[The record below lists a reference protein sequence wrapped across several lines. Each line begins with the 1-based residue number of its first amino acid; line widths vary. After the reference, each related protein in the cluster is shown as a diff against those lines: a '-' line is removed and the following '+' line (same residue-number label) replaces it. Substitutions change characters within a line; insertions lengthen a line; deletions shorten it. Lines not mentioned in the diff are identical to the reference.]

1 MSGYENLPDKMVA
14 VRDLFDI
21 DSDMQVPMFS
31 SVSEYVPEVDNS
43 YRFDPDT
50 TLAILAGFAYNSRV
64 MVQGYHGSG
73 KTTHIEQVAARLNWG
88 CVRINLDSFIS
99 RVDLIGRDAI
109 VLKEGQQVTEFQ
121 QGILPWSLQTPT
133 ALVFD
138 EYDAGRPDVMFVIQR
153 VLEAE
158 GRLTLLDQNRIIQ
171 PHPAF
176 RLFATSNTIGLGDTT
191 GLYHG
196 TQQINQGQL
205 DRWNIIAT
213 LNYLPHDQELEIALA
228 KAPEYQ
234 SDEGRALLSKMV
246 QVANLTRQGFMNGD
260 LSTVM
265 SLRTVINWS
274 RNTGIFG
281 DVEYAFKVTFLNRC
295 DELERPLVAEYFK
308 RCFGEDPGQGPD
320 PKPVEEPPDFE
331 EGEPG
336 GDEGADA
343 GDEGDEG
350 PENLD
355 TGLGQFGDQE
365 EDQEEDD
372 REEDDQ
378 DSSGQ
383 GDTEAGKVIPFPQ
396 TSDDEQPAHASAL
409 MEGIPAEPDFA
420 DFDLKSAS
428 AYHVYTTRFDEVVH
442 ARDLVSQ
449 DQQNHLRVQL
459 DREISGHRRTAVRLA
474 NRLQNSLKTLQK
486 RAWTFD
492 LDDGV
497 LNTARLS
504 RLIIDPANPLA
515 YKQEHED
522 KTRDTVVSFLIDNSG
537 SMRGQPI
544 ALAAMFTD
552 ILAQALERCHVSTEI
567 LGFTTRQ
574 WRGGQTAQSWRQ
586 NNKPAEPGRLSDLR
600 HVIYKTADE
609 SWRKARQSL
618 GVMLWP
624 DLLKENIDGEALLW
638 AHQRLTGKQEQRRIL
653 VVISDGVPADDAT
666 LRANSSGYLEAHL
679 REVVDW
685 IETRSSVE
693 LLAIG
698 IGHDVNAIY
707 QRSVTIADSEQLGDA
722 MAHELI
728 ELLGRSANAFQIAAP
743 GSHFVHYKER

>member
-1 MSGYENLPDKMVA
+1 MKKPDVTGSHDSIPDKTVA
-14 VRDLFDI
+14 VRDLFGI
-21 DSDMQVPMFS
+21 DTDMQVPMFS
-31 SVSEYVPEVDNS
+31 SASEYVPEVDET
-43 YRFDPDT
+43 YCFDPDT

-88 CVRINLDSFIS
+88 CVRVNLDSYIS

-109 VLKEGQQVTEFQ
+109 VLKDGQQITEFQ

-205 DRWNIIAT
+205 DRWNIIAN
-213 LNYLPHDQELEIALA
+213 LDYLPHDQELEIALA

-234 SDEGRALLSKMV
+234 TDEGRVLLSKMV
-246 QVANLTRQGFMNGD
+246 QVANLTRQGFMNGE

-281 DVEYAFKVTFLNRC
+281 DVGYAFKVTFLNRC
-295 DELERPLVAEYFK
+295 DELERPLVAGYFEQ
-308 RCFGEDPGQGPD
+308 CFGEDPGKGPD
-320 PKPVEEPPDFE
+320 PKPVDEPPDYE

-336 GDEGADA
+336 DDQGAGEGDQG
-343 GDEGDEG
+343 GDEG

-355 TGLGQFGDQE
+355 RDPGQCSDE
-365 EDQEEDD
+365 EDED
-372 REEDDQ
+372 RQEDDQ
-378 DSSGQ
+378 DSSES
-383 GDTEAGKVIPFPQ
+383 GDTDSVVGNIIPFPQ
-396 TSDDEQPAHASAL
+396 TADDEFSANASDSL
-409 MEGIPAEPDFA
+409 EGMLQEPDSA
-420 DFDLKSAS
+420 DYDLKSAS
-428 AYHVYTTRFDEVVH
+428 SYRVYTSRYDEVVH
-442 ARDLVSQ
+442 ASDLVSQ
-449 DQQNHLRVQL
+449 DQQNHLRKRL
-459 DREISGHRRTAVRLA
+459 DHEISEHRRTAVRLA

-497 LNTARLS
+497 LNTTRLS

-574 WRGGQTAQSWRQ
+574 WRGGQTAQRWRK
-586 NNKPAEPGRLSDLR
+586 NNKPDEPGRLSDLR

-638 AHQRLTGKQEQRRIL
+638 AHRRLTGRQEQRRIL

-666 LRANSSGYLEAHL
+666 LTANSSGYLEAHL
-679 REVVDW
+679 RQVVNW
-685 IETRSSVE
+685 IETGSSVE

-698 IGHDVNAIY
+698 VGHDVDAIY
-707 QRSVTIADSEQLGDA
+707 KRSVTIADSEQLGEA

-728 ELLGRSANAFQIAAP
+728 ELLGNVPSAARQPFAIN
-743 GSHFVHYKER
+743 Y

>member
-1 MSGYENLPDKMVA
+1 MKKPDVTGSHDSIPDKTVA
-14 VRDLFDI
+14 VRDLFGI
-21 DSDMQVPMFS
+21 DTDMQVPMFS
-31 SVSEYVPEVDNS
+31 SASEYVPEVDET
-43 YRFDPDT
+43 YCFDPDT

-88 CVRINLDSFIS
+88 CVRVNLDSYIS

-109 VLKEGQQVTEFQ
+109 VLKDGQQITEFQ

-228 KAPEYQ
+228 KAPVYQ
-234 SDEGRALLSKMV
+234 TDEGRELLSKMV

-274 RNTGIFG
+274 RNTEIFG
-281 DVEYAFKVTFLNRC
+281 DVGYAFKVTFLNRC
-295 DELERPLVAEYFK
+295 DELERPLVAEYFQ
-308 RCFGEDPGQGPD
+308 RCFGEDPGKGPE
-320 PKPVEEPPDFE
+320 PKPIEEPPEHE

-336 GDEGADA
+336 GDQSAEA
-343 GDEGDEG
+343 GDQDGDEG
-350 PENLD
+350 PESLD
-355 TGLGQFGDQE
+355 PSSGQTGEQE
-365 EDQEEDD
+365 V
-372 REEDDQ
+372 DDQ
-378 DSSGQ
+378 DEDEGDSPDH
-383 GDTEAGKVIPFPQ
+383 GDTATEVGKIIPFPQ
-396 TSDDEQPAHASAL
+396 PVDDDLHAQAL
-409 MEGIPAEPDFA
+409 DSMEGIPAEPDSA
-420 DFDLKSAS
+420 DYDLESAA
-428 AYHVYTTRFDEVVH
+428 AYRVYNTRHDEVVH
-442 ARDLVSQ
+442 ARDMVSQ
-449 DQQNHLRVQL
+449 DQQKNLREQL
-459 DREISGHRRTAVRLA
+459 DQEISGHRRIAIRLA

-497 LNTARLS
+497 LNTTRLP
-504 RLIIDPANPLA
+504 RLIIDPVNPLA
-515 YKQEHED
+515 FKQEHED

-537 SMRGQPI
+537 SMRGKPI

-574 WRGGQTAQSWRQ
+574 WRGGQTAQGWRKDG
-586 NNKPAEPGRLSDLR
+586 KPEAPGRLSDLR
-600 HVIYKTADE
+600 HVIYKTAGE
-609 SWRKARQSL
+609 SWRKARRSL

-638 AHQRLTGKQEQRRIL
+638 AHQRLAGRQEQRRIL

-666 LRANSSGYLEAHL
+666 LTANSSGFLEAHL
-679 REVVDW
+679 RQVVGW
-685 IETRSSVE
+685 IETKSTVE

-698 IGHDVNAIY
+698 IGHDVSAIY

-728 ELLGRSANAFQIAAP
+728 ELLGNVPSSARQPFAIN
-743 GSHFVHYKER
+743 Y

>member
-1 MSGYENLPDKMVA
+1 MKSPDVTGNYKNLPDKMVA
-14 VRDLFDI
+14 VRDLFGV

-31 SVSEYVPEVDNS
+31 EVSEYVPAVDDS

-50 TLAILAGFAYNSRV
+50 TLAVLAGFAYNSRV
-64 MVQGYHGSG
+64 LVQGYHGSG

-88 CVRINLDSFIS
+88 CVRINLDSYIS

-109 VLKEGQQVTEFQ
+109 VLKDGQQVTEFQ

-205 DRWNIIAT
+205 DRWNIITT

-234 SDEGRALLSKMV
+234 TEEGRALLSKMV
-246 QVANLTRQGFMNGD
+246 QVANLTRQGFMSGD

-274 RNTGIFG
+274 RNTEIFG
-281 DVEYAFKVTFLNRC
+281 DVSYAFKVTFLNRC
-295 DELERPLVAEYFK
+295 DELERPLVAEYFE
-308 RCFGEDPGQGPD
+308 RCFGEGPGSGPE
-320 PKPVEEPPDFE
+320 PKPVDEPPDHE

-336 GDEGADA
+336 GDQGDSTGEES
-343 GDEGDEG
+343 GDEEG

-355 TGLGQFGDQE
+355 AGSGQPGDDQE
-365 EDQEEDD
+365 DEQEDE
-372 REEDDQ
+372 Q
-378 DSSGQ
+378 DSLEHGDATPESGNI
-383 GDTEAGKVIPFPQ
+383 IPFPQ
-396 TSDDEQPAHASAL
+396 TTGDDLPANTSDST
-409 MEGIPAEPDFA
+409 EGIPAEPDSS
-420 DFDLKSAS
+420 DHDSNSVS
-428 AYHVYTTRFDEVVH
+428 AYHVYTACYDEIVH
-442 ARDLVSQ
+442 ARELVSQ
-449 DQQNHLRVQL
+449 GQQKYLRERL
-459 DREISGHRRTAVRLA
+459 DHEISEHRLVAVRLA

-492 LDDGV
+492 LDEGV
-497 LNTARLS
+497 LNTTRLP

-522 KTRDTVVSFLIDNSG
+522 RTRDTVVTFLIDNSG

-567 LGFTTRQ
+567 LGFTTRH
-574 WRGGQTAQSWRQ
+574 WRGGQTAQRWRK
-586 NNKPAEPGRLSDLR
+586 NSKPSEPGRLSDLR

-609 SWRKARQSL
+609 TWRKARQSL

-638 AHQRLTGKQEQRRIL
+638 AHQRLAGRQEQRRIL
-653 VVISDGVPADDAT
+653 VVVSDGVPADDAT
-666 LRANSSGYLEAHL
+666 LSANSSGYLEAHL
-679 REVVDW
+679 RQVVEM
-685 IETRSSVE
+685 IETKSSVE

-698 IGHDVNAIY
+698 IGHDVKAIY

-728 ELLGRSANAFQIAAP
+728 ELLGNVPSAARQPLAINF
-743 GSHFVHYKER
+743 

>member
-1 MSGYENLPDKMVA
+1 MKNPDLTSGYENLPDKMVA
-14 VRDLFDI
+14 VRDLFGI

-31 SVSEYVPEVDNS
+31 SVGEYVPAVDDS

-73 KTTHIEQVAARLNWG
+73 KTTHIEQVAARLNWS

-109 VLKEGQQVTEFQ
+109 VLKDGQQVTEFQ

-158 GRLTLLDQNRIIQ
+158 GKLTLLDQNRIIQ

-228 KAPEYQ
+228 KAPAYQ
-234 SDEGRALLSKMV
+234 TD
-246 QVANLTRQGFMNGD
+246 
-260 LSTVM
+260 
-265 SLRTVINWS
+265 TVINWS
-274 RNTGIFG
+274 RNTEIFG
-281 DVEYAFKVTFLNRC
+281 DVRYAFKVTFLNRC
-295 DELERPLVAEYFK
+295 DELERPLVDEYFQ
-308 RCFGEDPGQGPD
+308 RCFGEDPGQGPE
-320 PKPVEEPPDFE
+320 PKPVDEPPDHE
-331 EGEPG
+331 EGQPG
-336 GDEGADA
+336 GDQNAGEGDQ
-343 GDEGDEG
+343 DGDEG
-350 PENLD
+350 PESLES
-355 TGLGQFGDQE
+355 GSGQFGDE
-365 EDQEEDD
+365 EEE
-372 REEDDQ
+372 DQ
-378 DSSGQ
+378 DSSEH
-383 GDTEAGKVIPFPQ
+383 GDTVSEMGKIIPFPQ
-396 TSDDEQPAHASAL
+396 TTDDELSANASNST
-409 MEGIPAEPDFA
+409 EGIPAEPDIA
-420 DFDLKSAS
+420 DDEVEGVS
-428 AYHVYTTRFDEVVH
+428 AYHIYTTRYDEVVH
-442 ARDLVSQ
+442 ARELTSQ
-449 DQQNHLRVQL
+449 DQQKHLRDQL
-459 DREISGHRRTAVRLA
+459 DQEISEHRRIAIRLA

-497 LNTARLS
+497 LNTTRLP

-552 ILAQALERCHVSTEI
+552 ILAQALERCHVGTEI

-574 WRGGQTAQSWRQ
+574 WRGGQTAQSWRKK
-586 NNKPAEPGRLSDLR
+586 NKPGDPGRLSDLR

-609 SWRKARQSL
+609 SWRKGRQSL

-638 AHQRLTGKQEQRRIL
+638 AHQRLAGRQEQRRIL

-666 LRANSSGYLEAHL
+666 LTANSSGYLEAHL
-679 REVVDW
+679 RQVVEI
-685 IETRSSVE
+685 IETKSSVE

-698 IGHDVNAIY
+698 IGHDVKAIY
-707 QRSVTIADSEQLGDA
+707 QRSVTIADSEHLGDA

-728 ELLGRSANAFQIAAP
+728 ELLGNVPSAARQPYAIN
-743 GSHFVHYKER
+743 Y

>member
-1 MSGYENLPDKMVA
+1 MKNPDLTTGYDNVPDSMVA
-14 VRDLFDI
+14 VRDLFGI

-31 SVSEYVPEVDNS
+31 SVSEYVPEVDET
-43 YRFDPDT
+43 YCFDPDT

-88 CVRINLDSFIS
+88 CVRINLDSYIS

-109 VLKEGQQVTEFQ
+109 VLKDGQQVTEFQ

-228 KAPEYQ
+228 KAPGYQ
-234 SDEGRALLSKMV
+234 TDEGRALLSKMV

-281 DVEYAFKVTFLNRC
+281 DVGYAFKVTFLNRC
-295 DELERPLVAEYFK
+295 DELERPLVAEYFE
-308 RCFGEDPGQGPD
+308 RCFGEDPDKGPD
-320 PKPVEEPPDFE
+320 PKPVEEPPDYE

-336 GDEGADA
+336 SEQGAGAGDQDGDDGPESLDA
-343 GDEGDEG
+343 GS
-350 PENLD
+350 
-355 TGLGQFGDQE
+355 GQFGDQE
-365 EDQEEDD
+365 EED
-372 REEDDQ
+372 REEDEQ
-378 DSSGQ
+378 DSIDH
-383 GDTEAGKVIPFPQ
+383 GDTDSEAGKIIPFPQ
-396 TSDDEQPAHASAL
+396 TAEDDLSAHASDSI
-409 MEGIPAEPDFA
+409 EGMPQEPDSA
-420 DFDLKSAS
+420 DYDLKSAS
-428 AYHVYTTRFDEVVH
+428 AYQVYTTRYDEVVH
-442 ARDLVSQ
+442 ARDMVSQ
-449 DQQNHLRVQL
+449 DQQNRLRERL
-459 DREISGHRRTAVRLA
+459 DHEISEHRRIAIRLA

-497 LNTARLS
+497 LNTTRLP

-537 SMRGQPI
+537 SMRGHPI
-544 ALAAMFTD
+544 SLAAMFTD
-552 ILAQALERCHVSTEI
+552 ILAQALERCHVGTEI

-574 WRGGQTAQSWRQ
+574 WRGGLSAQRWRK
-586 NNKPAEPGRLSDLR
+586 NNKPGEPGRLSDLR

-638 AHQRLTGKQEQRRIL
+638 AHQRLAGRQEQRRIL

-666 LRANSSGYLEAHL
+666 LTANSSGYLEAHL
-679 REVVDW
+679 RQVVDW

-707 QRSVTIADSEQLGDA
+707 QRSVTISDSEQLGDA

-728 ELLGRSANAFQIAAP
+728 ELLGNVPSAARQPFAIN
-743 GSHFVHYKER
+743 Y

>member
-1 MSGYENLPDKMVA
+1 V
-14 VRDLFDI
+14 
-21 DSDMQVPMFS
+21 
-31 SVSEYVPEVDNS
+31 
-43 YRFDPDT
+43 
-50 TLAILAGFAYNSRV
+50 
-64 MVQGYHGSG
+64 
-73 KTTHIEQVAARLNWG
+73 
-88 CVRINLDSFIS
+88 
-99 RVDLIGRDAI
+99 
-109 VLKEGQQVTEFQ
+109 
-121 QGILPWSLQTPT
+121 
-133 ALVFD
+133 
-138 EYDAGRPDVMFVIQR
+138 
-153 VLEAE
+153 
-158 GRLTLLDQNRIIQ
+158 
-171 PHPAF
+171 
-176 RLFATSNTIGLGDTT
+176 
-191 GLYHG
+191 
-196 TQQINQGQL
+196 
-205 DRWNIIAT
+205 
-213 LNYLPHDQELEIALA
+213 
-228 KAPEYQ
+228 
-234 SDEGRALLSKMV
+234 LLSKMV
-246 QVANLTRQGFMNGD
+246 QVANLTRQGFMGGD

-274 RNTGIFG
+274 RNTEIFG
-281 DVEYAFKVTFLNRC
+281 DVSYAFKVTFLNRC

-320 PKPVEEPPDFE
+320 PKPVEEPPDYE

-336 GDEGADA
+336 ADQGDGADEE
-343 GDEGDEG
+343 GGDEG
-350 PENLD
+350 PESLD
-355 TGLGQFGDQE
+355 SGSGKFGD
-365 EDQEEDD
+365 EEDD
-372 REEDDQ
+372 EEESLEHGDV
-378 DSSGQ
+378 DSEG
-383 GDTEAGKVIPFPQ
+383 GKIIPFPQ
-396 TSDDEQPAHASAL
+396 AGDDDISEHASDL
-409 MEGIPAEPDFA
+409 TEGIPQEPDFA
-420 DFDLKSAS
+420 DLELESAS
-428 AYHVYTTRFDEVVH
+428 AYHVFTTRFDEVVH

-449 DQQNHLRVQL
+449 DQKKHLRVQL
-459 DREISGHRRTAVRLA
+459 DREISGHRRTAVKLA

-497 LNTARLS
+497 LNTTRLS

-574 WRGGQTAQSWRQ
+574 WRGGQTAQSWREK
-586 NNKPAEPGRLSDLR
+586 NKPNSPGRLSDLR

-638 AHQRLTGKQEQRRIL
+638 AHQRLTGRQEQRRIL

-666 LRANSSGYLEAHL
+666 LTANSSGYLEAHL

-728 ELLGRSANAFQIAAP
+728 ELLGNVPSAARQPFAIN
-743 GSHFVHYKER
+743 Y

>member
-1 MSGYENLPDKMVA
+1 MKNPDLTSGYENLPDKMVA
-14 VRDLFDI
+14 VRDLFGI

-31 SVSEYVPEVDNS
+31 LASEYVPEVDDS

-88 CVRINLDSFIS
+88 CVRVNLDSYIS

-109 VLKEGQQVTEFQ
+109 VLKDGQQVTEFQ

-228 KAPEYQ
+228 KAPGYQ
-234 SDEGRALLSKMV
+234 TEEGSVLLSKMV
-246 QVANLTRQGFMNGD
+246 QVANLTRQGFMGGD

-274 RNTGIFG
+274 RNTEIFG
-281 DVEYAFKVTFLNRC
+281 DVSYAFKVTFLNRC
-295 DELERPLVAEYFK
+295 DELERPLVAEYFE

-320 PKPVEEPPDFE
+320 PKPVEEPPDYE

-336 GDEGADA
+336 ADQGDGADEE
-343 GDEGDEG
+343 GGDEG
-350 PENLD
+350 PESLD
-355 TGLGQFGDQE
+355 SGSGKFGD
-365 EDQEEDD
+365 EEDD
-372 REEDDQ
+372 EEESLEHGDV
-378 DSSGQ
+378 DSEG
-383 GDTEAGKVIPFPQ
+383 GKIIPFPQ
-396 TSDDEQPAHASAL
+396 AGNDDISEHASDL
-409 MEGIPAEPDFA
+409 TEGIPQEPDFA

-449 DQQNHLRVQL
+449 DQKKHLRVQL
-459 DREISGHRRTAVRLA
+459 DREISGHRRTAVKLA

-497 LNTARLS
+497 LNTTRLS

-574 WRGGQTAQSWRQ
+574 WRGGQTAQSWRKK
-586 NNKPAEPGRLSDLR
+586 NKPNSPGRLSDLR

-638 AHQRLTGKQEQRRIL
+638 AHQRLTGRQEQRRIL

-666 LRANSSGYLEAHL
+666 LTANSSGYLEAHL

-728 ELLGRSANAFQIAAP
+728 ELLGNVPATARQPFAIN
-743 GSHFVHYKER
+743 Y